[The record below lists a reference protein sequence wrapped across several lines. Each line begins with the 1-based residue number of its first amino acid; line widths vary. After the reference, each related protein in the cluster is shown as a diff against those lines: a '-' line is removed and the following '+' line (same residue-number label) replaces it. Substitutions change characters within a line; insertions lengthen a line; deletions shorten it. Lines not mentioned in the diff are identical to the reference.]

1 MESRRN
7 KKVVD
12 YKKLAGLSEEDEKR
26 IILQTPEPKPEQ
38 NLDDFCSLCG
48 FLRQLNKSVSKDVIS
63 NGFSILETF
72 NQMNSLEISF
82 NFSPE
87 EQICIDCFNL
97 VDNIILL
104 ERQLNVEKAR
114 LSKLVNFRNEILFD
128 KCKID
133 IMHDP
138 TSEAFNSFL
147 DDSSISQDPILKL
160 TEIEMKE
167 LKLEFDDHDDSGNKI
182 LKNLTLR
189 MVSRLGGKFTLNT
202 SGSIIIQVCMVYFEK
217 IK

>member
-48 FLRQLNKSVSKDVIS
+48 FLRQLNKSVSKDVLS

-87 EQICIDCFNL
+87 EQTCIDCFNL

-104 ERQLNVEKAR
+104 ERQLNVEKAK
-114 LSKLVNFRNEILFD
+114 LSKLV
-128 KCKID
+128 
-133 IMHDP
+133 
-138 TSEAFNSFL
+138 
-147 DDSSISQDPILKL
+147 
-160 TEIEMKE
+160 
-167 LKLEFDDHDDSGNKI
+167 
-182 LKNLTLR
+182 
-189 MVSRLGGKFTLNT
+189 
-202 SGSIIIQVCMVYFEK
+202 
-217 IK
+217 